1 MFGKKMLSYAHRTIG
16 LCLAVICLA
25 GTATAQSAPAQNWDG
40 LSVGINLSQTK
51 VEAGMRFASRALLAH
66 PDGYEGGVDV
76 SLEYMASIS
85 SNALVGVEVLASKNF
100 GAAGDIASYNS
111 GRIQIAEWKVDADQS
126 LRLMGKVAFAPS
138 PNTIFFVGA
147 GVEKIKFDVRE
158 TDLYGVD
165 AGTTASYSDTMTGHV
180 IAVGLDQRVSERLS
194 LRFEVS
200 HTRQSEY
207 LQQHTGVTPHYL
219 TPDTRSFKIG
229 ARYQF

>member
-1 MFGKKMLSYAHRTIG
+1 
-16 LCLAVICLA
+16 
-25 GTATAQSAPAQNWDG
+25 
-40 LSVGINLSQTK
+40 
-51 VEAGMRFASRALLAH
+51 MRFPQPGLLAH

-147 GVEKIKFDVRE
+147 GVEQIKFNMRE
-158 TDLYGVD
+158 TDLYRMG
-165 AGTTASYSDTMTGHV
+165 AGTTASHSDTMKGHV
-180 IAVGLDQRVSERLS
+180 IAVGLDQRVSDRLS

-200 HTRQSEY
+200 HTSLGQELYTNGTFLTSAWI
-207 LQQHTGVTPHYL
+207 